1 MAASEGKMNS
11 EDSKRTEQR
20 AEPRCAPGVSAGGAN
35 FSAQPVTL
43 GEALAVFF
51 EQDLHPTTGVS
62 PHTVASY
69 KTTFRLLVRF
79 LNHNHP
85 DLLSL
90 KAPVERLDATLVE
103 AFLRHL
109 ALERGCCAATV
120 NVRRAAFGA
129 LARALQ
135 RRYPQL
141 ASYCQSILAIRQRKT
156 AQTLVGYFEVHELE
170 AIFATVD
177 NTCQDGFRDL
187 VMLRCLY
194 NTGAR
199 ASELCG
205 LRLQDLRLDEPAH
218 VVLNGKGG
226 KIRTVPLWPV
236 TADLLRA
243 YLKAARRTP
252 KAGHEDFVFIGRRRN
267 ALTRQGLYNIARRY
281 IEAAARSL
289 PRLERSE
296 LHPVCSFRHTTATHL
311 LMAGVTLPVIQ
322 EILGHARLETT
333 TRYRAVSLE
342 RKHQALQRLLELRT
356 QKSQTAH
363 KPLPQWA
370 DSQEVIDFLERL

>member
-1 MAASEGKMNS
+1 MSSSKQTGRRAGTGRAPSTSASG
-11 EDSKRTEQR
+11 DSGEQR
-20 AEPRCAPGVSAGGAN
+20 
-35 FSAQPVTL
+35 VTFAR
-43 GEALAVFF
+43 ALTVLF
-51 EQDLHPTTGVS
+51 EQDLHPTTGIS
-62 PHTVASY
+62 SHTVASY

-79 LNHNHP
+79 LEQDHP
-85 DLLSL
+85 DLLSPET
-90 KAPVERLDATLVE
+90 PVKRFDAALVE

-109 ALERGCCAATV
+109 ATERGCIAATV

-141 ASYCQSILAIRQRKT
+141 LPYCQSLLAIRQRKT
-156 AQTLVGYFEVHELE
+156 AEPLVGYYEVHELE
-170 AIFATVD
+170 AIFAAIN
-177 NTCQDGFRDL
+177 NTTPDGFRDL

-205 LRLQDLRLDEPAH
+205 LRLQDLRLEEQAH

-226 KIRTVPLWPV
+226 KIRSVPLWPV

-252 KAGHEDFVFIGRRRN
+252 KAGDEDFVFIGRRRN
-267 ALTRQGLYNIARRY
+267 ALTRQGLYKVARRHL
-281 IEAAARSL
+281 EAAARSL
-289 PRLERSE
+289 PQLSRSE
-296 LHPVCSFRHTTATHL
+296 LHPVCSYRHTTATHL
-311 LMAGVTLPVIQ
+311 LMAGVSLPVIQ
-322 EILGHARLETT
+322 EILGHSRLETT

-342 RKHQALQRLLELRT
+342 RKHQALQRLLELRS
-356 QKSQTAH
+356 QKAVQTAG
-363 KPLPQWA
+363 KPLPEWA
-370 DSQEVIDFLERL
+370 ESQDVIDWLERL

>member
-1 MAASEGKMNS
+1 MSNR
-11 EDSKRTEQR
+11 KRTG
-20 AEPRCAPGVSAGGAN
+20 PGAGPGRTPGTSASAGSGEKRVS
-35 FSAQPVTL
+35 FAQ
-43 GEALAVFF
+43 ALAALF
-51 EQDLHPTTGVS
+51 EQDLHPSTGVS
-62 PHTVASY
+62 PHTVDSY
-69 KTTFRLLVRF
+69 KTTFRLLLRF
-79 LNHNHP
+79 LEKDYP
-85 DLLSL
+85 GLLSPRT
-90 KAPVERLDATLVE
+90 PVERFDAALLE

-109 ALERGCCAATV
+109 AIERGCSASTV

-129 LARALQ
+129 LARALG

-141 ASYCQSILAIRQRKT
+141 TSFCQSILAIRQRKT
-156 AQTLVGYFEVHELE
+156 TDLLVGYFEVHELE
-170 AIFATVD
+170 AIFAAVD
-177 NTCQDGFRDL
+177 NTTPDGFRDL

-205 LRLQDLRLDEPAH
+205 LRLEDLRLAEPAH

-226 KIRTVPLWPV
+226 KIRSVPLWPV

-267 ALTRQGLYNIARRY
+267 ALTRQGLYKIARKY
-281 IEAAARSL
+281 LEAAARSL
-289 PRLERSE
+289 PRLGRDE

-311 LMAGVTLPVIQ
+311 FMAGVPLPVIQ
-322 EILGHARLETT
+322 EILGHSQLETT

-342 RKHQALQRLLELRT
+342 RKRQALHRLLDLRS
-356 QKSQTAH
+356 QKPEKTAD
-363 KPLPQWA
+363 KPLPQWT
-370 DSQEVIDFLERL
+370 DSEEAIDFLERL